1 MEDLTPAEFAE
12 LKSLCH
18 YDMMLRT
25 RWARASQCQGKHRHD
40 TWAAANA
47 TIRGDRRHDVSAY
60 RCQICKGWHTGSRE
74 HTRAKRL
81 MVKARMG

>member
-25 RWARASQCQGKHRHD
+25 RWKRAAQCQGKHRHES
-40 TWAAANA
+40 WAAANA
-47 TIRGDRRHDVSAY
+47 TIRGERRRDVQPY
-60 RCQICKGWHTGSRE
+60 HCNICQGWHTGNRE
-74 HTRAKRL
+74 ASRAKRL
-81 MVKARMG
+81 ALKARMG